1 METED
6 TKKDLQPTKAMQDSS
21 TTPNQSGCHSHYTSS
36 SKKEG
41 IN

>member
-6 TKKDLQPTKAMQDSS
+6 TKKALQPTKAMQDSS
-21 TTPNQSGCHSHYTSS
+21 TTPNQSGCYSHYTP

-41 IN
+41 ID